1 MTKKIIY
8 ITAIFLV
15 LASTAIFIFSNSM
28 LSGEDSNQKSGVIVE
43 LIRPIIDPD
52 GRMATYEIQY
62 IVRKTAHFMEF
73 FVFGA
78 SLTAI
83 SFLIGKKIFTPWI
96 FMPMFLTLA
105 AAVADEYVQSFTGR
119 TSLVSDIVIDFSGGI
134 SGIVLAVI
142 IYAIIRAVKNRKTKL
157 TEIELNIK

>member
-8 ITAIFLV
+8 ITAIFLI

-28 LSGEDSNQKSGVIVE
+28 LSGEDSNQKNGVIVE

-119 TSLVSDIVIDFSGGI
+119 TSLVSDIVIDFSGGM
-134 SGIVLAVI
+134 SGIVLAVV
-142 IYAIIRAVKNRKTKL
+142 IYAIIMTINKKKQKN
-157 TEIELNIK
+157 

>member
-8 ITAIFLV
+8 ITAIFLI

-134 SGIVLAVI
+134 SGILIAVV
-142 IYAIIRAVKNRKTKL
+142 IYALIMAINKKKQKNY
-157 TEIELNIK
+157 